1 MTNENDEYFEEESEP
16 EKSLLKGILLS
27 PFVFVISVILTV
39 AGLVI
44 ALIATP
50 CAFVVSLFRLSFD
63 FALTAKYAASVFDK
77 IATVVFSL
85 VYESWYRAFHRAD

>member
-27 PFVFVISVILTV
+27 PFVFIVSVIISV
-39 AGLVI
+39 AGLVV

-50 CAFVVSLFRLSFD
+50 CVFVFSLFRLSFD
-63 FALTAKYAASVFDK
+63 FPLAAKYTASVVDK